1 MKLNKI
7 TINSKESLAQ
17 HILSKRPTFY
27 YSSATSTVIPYDK
40 IESYLSSIDGK
51 ELVWANL
58 STMPEHMSLSDKGE
72 LTISGPVTWKSAKQF
87 CRSKGRD
94 IMTSPTE
101 ELASILSGI
110 ATSATGERCF
120 GFGTLR
126 DQVTS
131 IEYCNYQGELKWLSA
146 ADGVQNFDSLDEYQK
161 SYEKFESFKNAPFPR
176 IEKATDFL
184 IGTEGQLGVI
194 TQAKIKTTSLN
205 DRTFIFLKLPR
216 WEQDMAPHLEVF
228 EKVQSF
234 RDRIY
239 SCELLDSNSMNYLPE
254 SEKVSSE
261 GDLIFLEVLSESFE
275 CIYEELISEL
285 SLTSDEDI
293 FEISANKCH
302 ELRMNVP
309 RYTFER
315 NSRMGVVKKGTDVQ
329 VLAKDFQVLLY
340 IYKNM
345 SNKGIEYNLFG
356 HFGDAHLHFNFMPT
370 VDQVD
375 ICQEYLEVLY
385 KQVVELDG
393 SPFAEHGIGLIKQKF
408 IPHFWDKAQY
418 KLFKELKN
426 KYDPENI
433 FFPLGFLSMK
443 EDISES

>member
-7 TINSKESLAQ
+7 TLSSNEELRK
-17 HILSKRPTFY
+17 HILTKRPTFY

-40 IESYLSSIDGK
+40 IESYLENVEGN

-58 STMPEHMSLSDKGE
+58 STMEEAMEISSDGV
-72 LTISGPVTWKSAKQF
+72 LTISGPVNWKSAKQF

-101 ELASILSGI
+101 ELASILSGL

-126 DQVTS
+126 DQVTE
-131 IEYCNYQGELKWLSA
+131 IEYINNKGEKLQLRADTDIEQMNSLSSYQNCYKE
-146 ADGVQNFDSLDEYQK
+146 
-161 SYEKFESFKNAPFPR
+161 FESFKNAPYPR
-176 IEKATDFL
+176 IDKQTDLL

-194 TQAKIKTTSLN
+194 TKAKLKTTEFKE
-205 DRTFIFLKLPR
+205 RTFIFLKLPK
-216 WEQDMAPHLEVF
+216 WEENLDPHMEVF
-228 EKVQSF
+228 DKVQNF
-234 RDRIY
+234 RDRIF
-239 SCELLDSNSMNYLPE
+239 SCELLDFNSMNSLPE
-254 SEKVSSE
+254 SEKISTE
-261 GDLIFLEVLSESFE
+261 GDLIFLEVLSDSFE
-275 CIYEELISEL
+275 SIYEDLISEL
-285 SLTSDEDI
+285 SLINDEDI
-293 FEISANKCH
+293 FEVSASKCH

-309 RYTFER
+309 RYTFEK

-329 VLAKDFQVLLY
+329 VLGKDFKALLEF
-340 IYKNM
+340 YKDL
-345 SNKGIEYNLFG
+345 STKGIDYNLFG

-375 ICQEYLEVLY
+375 EAQSYLNELY
-385 KQVVELDG
+385 KLVVKLKG

-408 IPHFWDKAQY
+408 IPHFWSKAQFS
-418 KLFKELKN
+418 LFKELKN

-443 EDISES
+443 EENSES

>member
-7 TINSKESLAQ
+7 TINSRESLSK
-17 HILSKRPTFY
+17 HVLSKRPTFY

-40 IESYLSSIDGK
+40 IESYLSPLDGD

-58 STMPEHMSLSDKGE
+58 STMPEDMKLSDDGE
-72 LTISGPVTWKSAKQF
+72 LTISGPVCWKTAKQF

-101 ELASILSGI
+101 ELASILSGL

-131 IEYCNYQGELKWLSA
+131 IEFCNGRGEFRWVSSSDSA
-146 ADGVQNFDSLDEYQK
+146 DKFDSLESYCK
-161 SYEKFESFKNAPFPR
+161 SFEKFNTFKNAPFPR
-176 IEKATDFL
+176 IEKSTDFL

-194 TQAKIKTTSLN
+194 TQAKIKTTTFIE
-205 DRTFIFLKLPR
+205 RTFIFLKLPR
-216 WEQDMAPHLEVF
+216 WEEDMRPHLEVF
-228 EKVQSF
+228 DKVQSF
-234 RDRIY
+234 RDRIF
-239 SCELLDSNSMNYLPE
+239 SCELLDFNSMNSLPD
-254 SEKVSSE
+254 SEKVSVD
-261 GDLIFLEVLSESFE
+261 GDLIFLEVLSDSFDS
-275 CIYEELISEL
+275 IYEELICEL
-285 SLTSDEDI
+285 SLISDENI
-293 FEISANKCH
+293 FEISSNRCH

-329 VLAKDFQVLLY
+329 VLGKDFKKLLEF
-340 IYKNM
+340 YKDL
-345 SNKGIEYNLFG
+345 SSKGIEYNLFG

-370 VDQVD
+370 TLQVD
-375 ICQEYLEVLY
+375 ECQTYLEDLY
-385 KQVVELDG
+385 RLVVELKG

-408 IPHFWDKAQY
+408 IPQFWDKSQY
-418 KLFKELKN
+418 SLFKELKN

-433 FFPLGFLSMK
+433 FFPLGFLNMK
-443 EDISES
+443 EEVSES